1 MDEIVLKAKK
11 RDVVGKKVKTLRQEG
26 KLPAVIYGY
35 ELEATPI
42 SLDLREASR
51 ILADV
56 SSSSLIK
63 VELDGK
69 EHSALVRDRQ
79 RDVILGTLLHVDF
92 LSVSLTETVRAK
104 VRVSVQG
111 EAPAISGYDALLVTG
126 LEELEVECLPNDLP
140 EQIKVDVSGLERVGD
155 SIHVKDV
162 EFPEGVVSLDDP
174 ETMVVVVTIPAAEP
188 IEEEVEEEVE
198 VEFEMPEEPELVDRE
213 EAEEQVEEEEV

>member
-1 MDEIVLKAKK
+1 MDEIVLKAQK
-11 RDVVGKKVKTLRQEG
+11 REVVGKKVKTLRQEG

-35 ELEATPI
+35 EVEATPI
-42 SLDLREASR
+42 SLELREASR
-51 ILADV
+51 ILANV

-104 VRVSVQG
+104 VRVSIEG
-111 EAPAISGYDALLVTG
+111 ESPAISGYDALLVTG

-162 EFPEGVVSLDDP
+162 KFPEGVLSLDDP

-188 IEEEVEEEVE
+188 VEEEVEEEVE
-198 VEFEMPEEPELVDRE
+198 VEFEMPEEPELVARE
-213 EAEEQVEEEEV
+213 EAEEDMEEEEV